1 MAAKF
6 CVKGD
11 FQVAVKAP
19 RSSDHCRDH
28 YRGEVLAAVEL
39 LRCEVTGVAPVTDA
53 RTQASIPPG
62 QVVELDPEET
72 NVAAL
77 VAAGA
82 VKVAPAPK
90 AEPKAKG

>member
-11 FQVAVKAP
+11 YQVAVKAA
-19 RSSDHCRDH
+19 RSSDFCREH
-28 YRGEVLAAVEL
+28 YRTEVLAGVDL
-39 LRCEVTGVAPVTDA
+39 LRCEVVGVAPVTDA

-82 VKVAPAPK
+82 VKVVPAAPK
-90 AEPKAKG
+90 AQPKEK